1 MVSKALLFILP
12 LLIPHTYSLPYHY
25 DKRNVRT
32 GRVVSPGLTLG
43 FSPGV
48 ESVRE
53 RYGKEG
59 QGVVHKE
66 ADRMM
71 GLDTGNPQMDFE
83 AGMWIAAFI
92 GSLAAA
98 IPVAFLNP
106 SLGVKKKRSVEER
119 SGDQFKERMVQAW
132 QRVVGRLEEKDL

>member
-1 MVSKALLFILP
+1 MVSTTLVYILP

-59 QGVVHKE
+59 QGVVHK
-66 ADRMM
+66 DRGRMM
-71 GLDTGNPQMDFE
+71 GLDTGNPAADHE
-83 AGMWIAAFI
+83 AGMWIAALI
-92 GSLAAA
+92 GVLTAA
-98 IPVAFLNP
+98 IPVAFLSP
-106 SLGVKKKRSVEER
+106 SLGFKKKRR
-119 SGDQFKERMVQAW
+119 SAEDPGEQVQDMVIAM
-132 QRVVGRLEEKDL
+132 QRVVDSMGNSDL